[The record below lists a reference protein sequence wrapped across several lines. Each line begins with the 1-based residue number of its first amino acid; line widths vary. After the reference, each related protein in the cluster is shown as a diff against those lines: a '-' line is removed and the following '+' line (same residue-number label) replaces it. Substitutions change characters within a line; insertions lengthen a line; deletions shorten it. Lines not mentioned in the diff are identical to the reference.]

1 MAGIVLLK
9 RVLCLVLVGSF
20 VLLSPAAAQ
29 AGLVSTEALL
39 QDSARDRVQAL
50 LERDEVRAQL
60 EAHGIGADEARLR
73 VAALS
78 DAEIAAID
86 QRIDSL
92 PAGAGLGWLGVVALV
107 AVALALTDYFGVTNV
122 YPWIK
127 ERDQAR
133 DRRY

>member
-1 MAGIVLLK
+1 MAGIVVLK
-9 RVLCLVLVGSF
+9 RALCLVLVGSF
-20 VLLSPAAAQ
+20 MLLSPSAAK
-29 AGLVSTEALL
+29 AGLVSTETLL
-39 QDSARDRVQAL
+39 QDGARDRVQAL
-50 LERDEVRAQL
+50 LARDEVRTQL

-92 PAGAGLGWLGVVALV
+92 PAGADLGWLGVVALV
-107 AVALALTDYFGVTNV
+107 AVVLAITDYFGFTDV

-127 ERDQAR
+127 ERDRAS